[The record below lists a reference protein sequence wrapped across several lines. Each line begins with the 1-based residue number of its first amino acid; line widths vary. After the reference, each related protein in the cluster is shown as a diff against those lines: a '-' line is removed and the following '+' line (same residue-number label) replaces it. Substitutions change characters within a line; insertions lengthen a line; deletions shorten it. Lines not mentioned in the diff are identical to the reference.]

1 MSNIKLYVKQL
12 NGNTLLGYLV
22 REQESKL
29 EIKLKIDDC
38 VYNKLLDALQKTNY
52 LSLEVHNGF
61 VVSLL
66 GEIEKPP
73 TQTIEEFIM
82 EVLQHG
88 KLKKKELYEKV
99 ISVFPV
105 SEKTIQRTLHDL
117 ERSNTS
123 FHIDFNNVWL
133 GDS

>member
-99 ISVFPV
+99 IPVFPV

-123 FHIDFNNVWL
+123 FHMDFNNVWL